1 MRGINSFLLAIMH
14 ICLRAAFIISISCSA
29 ALSNTESD
37 AEITSQHQVFAH
49 PIENS
54 NTLDNLLQIHA
65 VDGKIVRAS
74 FTQQKKLKV
83 LKRPLNSNGRLTLS
97 ETSGL
102 LWQVLKPLPS
112 DYVFQSDAAYQWR
125 QGQLS
130 AIPFSQSPIFKGFA
144 DTFIA
149 ALSGDISKLS
159 NNFSI
164 YLTPQSTPEHWCI
177 GLKPANEAMAKGVDY
192 MVLEGGVYLSR
203 LVLSDTSGD
212 VTTLNFE
219 NYELGDALSEAEKA
233 LYPPAP

>member
-1 MRGINSFLLAIMH
+1 MFLVVH
-14 ICLRAAFIISISCSA
+14 RICLRAALLILFVCGV
-29 ALSNTESD
+29 ALAEPERESPLANNAD
-37 AEITSQHQVFAH
+37 VFAH
-49 PIENS
+49 PIEDS
-54 NTLDNLLQIHA
+54 SALDNLLQIHA

-83 LKRPLNSNGRLTLS
+83 LKRPLHSNGKLTLS

-149 ALSGDISKLS
+149 ALSGDISKLA
-159 NNFSI
+159 NNFAI

-177 GLKPANEAMAKGVDY
+177 GLKPANEAIAKGVDY
-192 MVLEGGVYLSR
+192 MVLEGGVFLSR

-219 NYELGDALSEAEKA
+219 SYELGDALSDAEQA